1 MYISFPPI
9 RNKSKLFAKQLSHIL
24 IKAKWYVATAES
36 CTGGWISKTMTDIP
50 GSSNWFSNGLISY
63 SNLSKINL
71 LELSEKLIDDEGVVS
86 EPVVKAMAKNVLR
99 ISKVDISVAVSGI
112 AGPGGGTDKKPVG
125 TVCFG
130 WATKNNFLSETCYF
144 SGNRDSIRS
153 ASVERALYGLIQ
165 IANLESQ

>member
-1 MYISFPPI
+1 
-9 RNKSKLFAKQLSHIL
+9 
-24 IKAKWYVATAES
+24 
-36 CTGGWISKTMTDIP
+36 
-50 GSSNWFSNGLISY
+50 
-63 SNLSKINL
+63 
-71 LELSEKLIDDEGVVS
+71 
-86 EPVVKAMAKNVLR
+86 MAKNVLR